1 MPLDDYI
8 KSDLIQAG
16 LLNDKNSF
24 NYIEDDLIQA
34 GLKKDPKMSK
44 PGFISDIKR
53 GGGQAISALGSTLQ
67 DIGPRETGE
76 AIQSYGEKVVRR
88 NPSQI
93 NTVEEA
99 LSSPFTTAREAIGE
113 VIPQVGI
120 SALTGMAGRAI
131 GGAIGG
137 VAGSVVPGVGTVAGA
152 AVGQTIGGAGGAYV
166 GNLIQEY
173 GGIRADQ
180 REAGMNDVG
189 RALMTG
195 GAAAV
200 LDTALGAERLTNKV
214 LGKGSSFLQREA
226 GTSLTKNIAKQGAI
240 GLAEEAGTETIQTG
254 LERYGAFKEL
264 TGAEAYNE
272 YGLSAIKGGIG
283 GGVIRGGMAGIAGER
298 RPENSL
304 LGGSFDNNTNN
315 VTSNADAIKGAINV
329 NAGPGLSTQE
339 IVNQT
344 VGVVD
349 RQKKEQEALIKQ
361 RQADMTAAMNEPT
374 GRKIADPATGVE
386 RDETAFDVMQRQAGP
401 DSQQVA
407 TANAQANQQKAQQQ
421 TEEEIAQQAASRKTI
436 LDKFG
441 TTPVFNEQGAQIGVK
456 FNGNMYF
463 SGMTNK
469 LNEAV
474 DKILVE
480 EAAKPE
486 LTHHVEFAWLD
497 AFKNQ
502 NTDKTITPKSLAGKV
517 EAYLAGATNIDDVL
531 DRVKAEIKDLEGKK
545 GKSTAAQLGFLE
557 NFRDNLIG
565 ETNGIQTEQQVPAG
579 VGDVSVEGRAAETGT
594 GDLGLLQSNGIRPIG
609 TGSDNGVQNGQ
620 QDVGGGE
627 AVPRDYA
634 GGAITSTVPN
644 GQETGQVNEQLP
656 ITNGESQAGGVEGAE
671 NADRASDEFFE
682 QNRQQFERENNSP
695 EGQRWRRETGLDY
708 AYLSQDL
715 KDKWTRAVSTGNV
728 TSRLVKNIL
737 ADFDEKPNYAV
748 MLADRIIVKNNAMDA
763 NTEPKI
769 KRLFAYLISTP
780 LNEQLTPVELKTLYG
795 VTENTVSNW
804 RKRASEIVDEEGNFK
819 AGWSETTKK
828 LLPGII
834 AEIKQKYNIEND
846 ATLAKLLTLGNNDL
860 SSDISDIESEIKQE
874 LGQYEV
880 ELNVKNK
887 EGQEEE
893 TGVKES
899 SRKSI
904 SVNEQYN
911 LGESVGTKGVKLIQQ
926 IKDLEAKIDAATA
939 NDDSETVD
947 ELTLKKED
955 LEADLA
961 AAEVLAKKAQKL
973 SKTQNLSK
981 KGAENAFQEQSTDER
996 NVRKSAEGGQAVG
1009 EGNAKPENTSR
1020 EVVVKVEK
1028 KKQRA
1033 PKVEEKTTKETKSAA
1048 QLWDALGAPVKYD
1061 GLSPT
1066 GKADW
1071 ALAVK
1076 DNKGNLITANKIFE
1090 TEQKVESKTA
1100 EQLADESRTIEGEA
1114 RIVSVGEKE
1123 QVKLITDQTSSLT
1136 DAQNTRLEQHYKAKR
1151 GTEEFISKVKD
1162 DVLKY
1167 VTKGAEAV
1175 AGAVR
1180 DIIKQIANGVMSIAI
1195 VLNPNLASD
1204 PIKIIVPTYETR
1216 TEQVIQKAPSTVAKN
1231 MSPAAQRAYEVIY
1244 PTIKDELAKTNK
1256 LFIITDKPTATQFI
1270 FNPDGTLLFQSK
1282 VLVAKSFG
1290 DFMKGDN
1297 NIDANKITPAGLMKL
1312 VQRTNTSSTKGY
1324 DFDTVYGVEG
1334 VNENTGDKYFTTL
1347 MHSVWLS
1354 EKDAQ
1359 QRQQALKES
1368 GPQNSRYSFGC
1379 INVDKDTFG
1388 KVLKGHENQ
1397 MNGATLFVVPDNQEN
1412 VMEFVNGKAVL
1423 EKDIARQGITPKT
1436 KTVTEKVGTET
1447 VAGTKGTQ
1455 LAAKE
1460 EKLQLS
1466 KQEKT
1471 TEKSTT
1477 AQIAAELKDFIG
1489 LGSSKVVRIVQSI
1502 TQLPPLIQQSLSD
1515 QERVGGFVTGAGK
1528 AYLIA
1533 DNINPNDIRAVFLHE
1548 VGSHLGLQE
1557 MLGDKEF
1564 NTLIDKIN
1572 EWAGNKNSVEGK
1584 IAIKALERVAA
1595 AKTSV
1600 DSMNDELLA
1609 YFIEE
1614 AVKAGINPTVKYS
1627 PTPLGRFLSSIV
1639 SAFKRALRKLGFTSE
1654 SLTAEDVVDLAYGA
1668 AHLVIQENILVPT
1681 NKVQFSF
1688 AVNNFKKWFG
1698 NSKIVNQDGTPKVMY
1713 HGTAQD
1719 IVEFR
1724 PKQGN
1729 AIFLTSSIKFAEDYA
1744 NLRAQWGI
1752 ESSKEVEKYANIMP
1766 VFVRAENPFDYSKEK
1781 HIALIKQNLF
1791 QREKEE
1797 LDKEFS
1803 GWNWED
1809 KLQQGEW
1816 SVIES
1821 PQVQAAIK
1829 RSEFDAFYVSEKG
1842 VRNLAVYSSNQI
1854 KSAIGNSGAYNLDS
1868 SDIRFSI
1875 QPISA
1880 IRAGAKNRID
1890 ALPPSYRGP
1899 VQAIFDTIQDAAKK
1913 GSIWASF
1920 TEDLA
1925 LVAQKYIPSV
1935 TKYVGLMK
1943 ERQAIKTKYERRV
1956 EEVLQDYEKLDKSV
1970 KGTGEGSVNKFLKDS
1985 TMGNK
1990 WGFQPSWIKEAVPID
2005 KDIADRFNKMPD
2017 NAQKVI
2023 KKVFEHGFN
2032 TLSDMKQS
2040 VMSNITTEYDA
2051 LIKEAE
2057 ADEDAKEVSSLQK
2070 KKADALRDYRSL
2082 MSVQANSPY
2091 APLKRFGNYVVAGK
2105 SQEYLNAEEA
2115 KDRKTIEK
2123 LQKDG
2128 DHYFVQFAETWAEA
2142 KAIARSQEGNYAFVE
2157 PFEKDDAERAMYGGK
2172 DVSDVFQRFRTMADD
2187 SLGDLSNKSKK
2198 TIDSLLLNLQLALL
2212 SDQSARQSENRRKGI
2227 AGAEDDMMR
2236 SFATQGRA
2244 SAHFISTL
2252 HNTSAIYDQLR
2263 NMKKEADAS
2272 TTGRGDRRRYYNEF
2286 MKRHAMAFNYES
2298 NPLLDK
2304 ALGITS
2310 MWMLL
2315 TNPAYYLQNL
2325 TQPYMMSMPVM
2336 AAKHG
2341 YAKTTSAMMQGYKD
2355 IASVI
2360 RSEGLNEKTYSKLP
2374 ADVREAIETLVNSG
2388 RIDIS
2393 LESDL
2398 GRWQSTEEK
2407 NLASVAIEKLRSISQ
2422 DVESINRVVTAVAA
2436 YRLEKQDGASQADA
2450 IAYADKVIIDTHGDY
2465 SGFNAPRFTRQGVGR
2480 LMTQFRKFQL
2490 IQISL
2495 MAKLINQSFKGV
2507 GKNAEETKQIRL
2519 VGKKALIYTLSHT
2532 FAMAGVMGMPGFAAI
2547 AWIVGAAFGDEDEP
2561 DNPEATL
2568 RKIIGDNAVA
2578 DVLLKGIPKLL
2589 GVDLSGKLGMGQM
2602 LSILPYTEI
2611 DLSRDGYAKALAAS
2625 MGPFLGGLL
2634 PKVIDGIGL
2643 MTQGNYY
2650 KGLAALAPTGLGNA
2664 VKAFELLD
2672 KGVVK
2677 RNGDVVLSAD
2687 DISTLDAMSQ
2697 ALGLPTNKITDKQFI
2712 MSSEFKADK
2721 FYSERTTELKT
2732 EYTQAFRKGDTEEM
2746 GDIRRKWEDTQLA
2759 RVRNGLKRQPISELF
2774 RAPQEQLKRQ
2784 RDIKGGIVK
2793 PSLASGFV
2801 TER

>member
-67 DIGPRETGE
+67 DLGPKETGE
-76 AIQSYGEKVVRR
+76 AIQSYGEKIVRR

-120 SALTGMAGRAI
+120 SALTGMIGRGI
-131 GGAIGG
+131 GGALGG
-137 VAGSVVPGVGTVAGA
+137 IAGSVVPGIGTAAGV
-152 AVGQTIGGAGGAYV
+152 AVGQTFGGAGGAYV

-240 GLAEEAGTETIQTG
+240 GLAEEAVTETAQTG

-283 GGVIRGGMAGIAGER
+283 GGVIRGGLAGIAGER

-304 LGGSFDNNTNN
+304 LGGSFENNTNN

-329 NAGPGLSTQE
+329 NAGPSLSTQE

-344 VGVVD
+344 VGVVNLEKNERD
-349 RQKKEQEALIKQ
+349 NIIAQ
-361 RQADMTAAMNEPT
+361 RRNDMLSAFKSAPQFRNEEDNQPD
-374 GRKIADPATGVE
+374 GFINDPATGQEIPVTKGQ
-386 RDETAFDVMQRQAGP
+386 RRAYQNNQGVDFLNQQYATANNSPRQQ
-401 DSQQVA
+401 SQQVA
-407 TANAQANQQKAQQQ
+407 TANVQAQEQATQQQ
-421 TEEEIAQQAASRKTI
+421 VAEQQAAAEQQVKIAEQARIDTADKYGGVQTI
-436 LDKFG
+436 IEPTNTSPTEGHWKFLEKDYYNIDQLHKAIEKVVKIESEKSQ
-441 TTPVFNEQGAQIGVK
+441 PVK
-456 FNGNMYF
+456 
-463 SGMTNK
+463 
-469 LNEAV
+469 
-474 DKILVE
+474 DVE
-480 EAAKPE
+480 NALQKGGKVLAPNA
-486 LTHHVEFAWLD
+486 LR
-497 AFKNQ
+497 
-502 NTDKTITPKSLAGKV
+502 SLAANYVGSTLEKTL
-517 EAYLAGATNIDDVL
+517 YNLNN
-531 DRVKAEIKDLEGKK
+531 EIQSLVNK
-545 GKSTAAQLGFLE
+545 GKDATDLNLSRLAYAYEDLSGKEAPAYSQTQTAKGA
-557 NFRDNLIG
+557 
-565 ETNGIQTEQQVPAG
+565 TNGIQTEQQVPAG
-579 VGDVSVEGRAAETGT
+579 VGNVPVEGRAAETGT
-594 GDLGLLQSNGIRPIG
+594 GDLGLLQSDGIRPVG
-609 TGSDNGVQNGQ
+609 TGSDNGIQNGQ

-634 GGAITSTVPN
+634 GGAIASTVPN

-671 NADRASDEFFE
+671 NVNRASDEFFE

-804 RKRASEIVDEEGNFK
+804 RKRAAEIVDDEGNFK
-819 AGWSETTKK
+819 EGWSETTKK
-828 LLPGII
+828 LLPEII
-834 AEIKQKYNIEND
+834 TEIKQKYNIEND

-939 NDDSETVD
+939 NDDFETVD

-996 NVRKSAEGGQAVG
+996 NVRKPAEGGQAVG
-1009 EGNAKPENTSR
+1009 EGNAKPESTSR

-1090 TEQKVESKTA
+1090 EEQKTEPKQTA

-1123 QVKLITDQTSSLT
+1123 QVKLITDQTSNLT
-1136 DAQNTRLEQHYKAKR
+1136 DAQNTRLEQHYGAKR
-1151 GTEEFISKVKD
+1151 GTEEFISKIKD

-1244 PTIKDELAKTNK
+1244 PTIKDELTKTNK

-1297 NIDANKITPAGLMKL
+1297 NIDANKITPAGLMTL

-1334 VNENTGDKYFTTL
+1334 VNENTGEKYFTTL

-1359 QRQQALKES
+1359 QRQQALKEA

-1584 IAIKALERVAA
+1584 VAIKALERVAA

-1600 DSMNDELLA
+1600 DSMNNELLA

-1639 SAFKRALRKLGFTSE
+1639 NAFKKALRKLGFTPE
-1654 SLTAEDVVDLAYGA
+1654 SLTAEDIVDLAYGA

-1681 NKVQFSF
+1681 NKVQFS
-1688 AVNNFKKWFG
+1688 V
-1698 NSKIVNQDGTPKVMY
+1698 
-1713 HGTAQD
+1713 
-1719 IVEFR
+1719 
-1724 PKQGN
+1724 
-1729 AIFLTSSIKFAEDYA
+1729 
-1744 NLRAQWGI
+1744 
-1752 ESSKEVEKYANIMP
+1752 
-1766 VFVRAENPFDYSKEK
+1766 
-1781 HIALIKQNLF
+1781 
-1791 QREKEE
+1791 
-1797 LDKEFS
+1797 
-1803 GWNWED
+1803 
-1809 KLQQGEW
+1809 
-1816 SVIES
+1816 
-1821 PQVQAAIK
+1821 
-1829 RSEFDAFYVSEKG
+1829 
-1842 VRNLAVYSSNQI
+1842 
-1854 KSAIGNSGAYNLDS
+1854 
-1868 SDIRFSI
+1868 

-1990 WGFQPSWIKEAVPID
+1990 WGFQPSWIEESVLID
-2005 KDIADRFNKMPD
+2005 KDMADRFNKMPD

-2304 ALGITS
+2304 ALGVTS

-2407 NLASVAIEKLRSISQ
+2407 NPASIAIEKLRSISQ

-2450 IAYADKVIIDTHGDY
+2450 IAYADKIIIDTHGDY

-2495 MAKLINQSFKGV
+2495 MAKLINQSFKG
-2507 GKNAEETKQIRL
+2507 ASPEERF

-2547 AWIVGAAFGDEDEP
+2547 AWIVGAAFGDDDEP

-2664 VKAFELLD
+2664 VKAVELLD

-2746 GDIRRKWEDTQLA
+2746 GDIRQQWEDTQLA